1 MLAALILILL
11 FLGALAL
18 GGWVYFGLIALA
30 LGLAALEFAA
40 LMARAGFHPNA
51 PLALALIALLLL
63 DAELPTLGVLRAGLT
78 LVILGGLAWHLVAYE
93 RGLTQSPVGDWALT
107 LAIGLYLGWTGAH
120 FLLLRE
126 QAGGLGWSIVGL
138 GSTAL
143 ADSGAYFAGRWFG
156 HHPLAPR
163 LSPGKTWEGYLAG
176 LVVGTLGAPVL
187 GTPFAIP
194 PPAAAG
200 LGALVALLTPL
211 GDLGESMIK
220 RQAGAKDSGHLI
232 PGHGGV
238 FDRIDS
244 WLWGAVISVYYLHWV
259 VR

>member
-1 MLAALILILL
+1 ML
-11 FLGALAL
+11 FLGALTL
-18 GGWVYFGLIALA
+18 GGWVYFGLIALS

-40 LMARAGFHPNA
+40 LTARAGFHPNA

-63 DAELPTLGVLRAGLT
+63 DARLPALEVLRPGLT
-78 LVILGGLAWHLVAYE
+78 LVILAGLAWQLVAYE
-93 RGLTQSPVGDWALT
+93 RGLTQTPLGDWALT

-120 FLLLRE
+120 FLILRE
-126 QAGGLGWSIVGL
+126 QTGGLGWSIVGL

-143 ADSGAYFAGRWFG
+143 ADSAAYFAGRRFG
-156 HHPLAPR
+156 RHPLAPH

-176 LVVGTLGAPVL
+176 LVGGVLGAPVL
-187 GTPFAIP
+187 GALFAIP
-194 PPAAAG
+194 PLAAAG

-211 GDLGESMIK
+211 GDLGESMVK
-220 RQAGAKDSGHLI
+220 RQAGAKDSGDLI

-244 WLWGAVISVYYLHWV
+244 WLWGVVISVYYLQWV
-259 VR
+259 VK

>member
-1 MLAALILILL
+1 VLAALVLILL
-11 FLGALAL
+11 FLGALIL

-40 LMARAGFHPNA
+40 LMARAGFHPNT

-63 DAELPTLGVLRAGLT
+63 DAELATPGVLRIGLT
-78 LVILGGLAWHLVAYE
+78 LAVLAGLAWHLIAYE
-93 RGLTQSPVGDWALT
+93 RGLTQTPVSDWALT

-156 HHPLAPR
+156 RHPLAPR

-176 LVVGTLGAPVL
+176 LVVGGLGAPVL
-187 GTPFAIP
+187 GAPFAIP
-194 PPAAAG
+194 PPLAIG

-220 RQAGAKDSGHLI
+220 RQAGVKDSGDLI

-244 WLWGAVISVYYLHWV
+244 WLWGAVISVYYLQWV
-259 VR
+259 LR

>member
-1 MLAALILILL
+1 
-11 FLGALAL
+11 
-18 GGWVYFGLIALA
+18 
-30 LGLAALEFAA
+30 
-40 LMARAGFHPNA
+40 MARAGFHPNT

-63 DAELPTLGVLRAGLT
+63 DAELATPGVLRIGLT
-78 LVILGGLAWHLVAYE
+78 LVILVGLAWHLAAYE
-93 RGLTQSPVGDWALT
+93 RGLTQTPVGDWALT

-156 HHPLAPR
+156 RHPLAPR

-176 LVVGTLGAPVL
+176 LVVGALGAPVL
-187 GTPFAIP
+187 GAPFAIP
-194 PPAAAG
+194 SPPAIG

-220 RQAGAKDSGHLI
+220 RQAGVKDSGDLI

-244 WLWGAVISVYYLHWV
+244 WLWGAVISVYYLQWV